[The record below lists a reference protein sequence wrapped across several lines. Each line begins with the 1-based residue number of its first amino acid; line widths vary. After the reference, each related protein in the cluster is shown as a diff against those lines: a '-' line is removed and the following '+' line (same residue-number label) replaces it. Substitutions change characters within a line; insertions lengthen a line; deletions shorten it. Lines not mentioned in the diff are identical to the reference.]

1 MTGEGFILFL
11 ALIGLI
17 VVWLFWIRIPAKM
30 ARKRGRSALG
40 WVLLTWIL
48 SPLWTIILLLILG
61 DSPEKISKDL
71 LQQFRRD

>member
-1 MTGEGFILFL
+1 MTEGFILFL
-11 ALIGLI
+11 GLIGL
-17 VVWLFWIRIPAKM
+17 VVAWLFWIHIPAKM
-30 ARKRGRSALG
+30 ARTRGRSALG